1 MQRSNVQEVKPLKTT
16 SQSARSDKLD
26 LRHLEQ
32 FLAVVDNGSFRG
44 AARVLNIAQP
54 AVSRNVHNLEAS
66 LGVQLLIR
74 SRQGVTLTPAGAT
87 LAKGARSL
95 RNEVKD
101 LARRTWLAERGE
113 IGELRI
119 GYTDFAI
126 AGMLPVI
133 VKLFRARYPEV
144 VLRFLPL
151 VTSEQIEALQL
162 DVIDVGMLTGPV
174 QADGLESQLVQ
185 RNRLVCLV
193 PETHPLASQESVRV
207 ADLANEKFVL
217 GEHRGWAHFLAH
229 ISTLCLQHGFLP
241 NVVQEAKDST
251 AIVGLVSAGIGI
263 TLIIE
268 RNAMRS
274 SSGIHCL
281 ALSDSEHVIETLI
294 VRKAGLANPLV
305 ENLFALMSEFS
316 KQNDVT

>member
-1 MQRSNVQEVKPLKTT
+1 M
-16 SQSARSDKLD
+16 
-26 LRHLEQ
+26 EQ
-32 FLAVVDNGSFRG
+32 FLAVADKGSFRG

-66 LGVQLLIR
+66 LGVLLLIR
-74 SRQGVTLTPAGAT
+74 SRQGVTLTPAGVT
-87 LAKGARSL
+87 LAEGARTL
-95 RNEVKD
+95 RNEIKD
-101 LARRTWLAERGE
+101 LARRTLLAERGE

-144 VLRFLPL
+144 VLRFVPL

-162 DVIDVGMLTGPV
+162 GEIDVGMLTGPV

-185 RNRLVCLV
+185 SNRLVCLV
-193 PETHPLASQESVRV
+193 PETHPLATRESAQV
-207 ADLANEKFVL
+207 AELANEKFVL

-229 ISTLCLQHGFLP
+229 ISTLCLKHGFLP

-251 AIVGLVSAGIGI
+251 AIVGLVAAGIGI
-263 TLIIE
+263 TLTIE
-268 RNAMRS
+268 RNAMGS
-274 SSGIHCL
+274 SNGVHSL
-281 ALSDSEHVIETLI
+281 ALSDSDCVIETLI
-294 VRKAGLANPLV
+294 VRRAGRANPLV
-305 ENLFALMSEFS
+305 DNLFALMTEFS
-316 KQNDVT
+316 ERNELF